1 MKMLLVLFMF
11 LVNSLLLISSELY
24 IKTFGDKNDKAI
36 IYLHGGPGYNSV
48 LFEYAAAE
56 ELSNNGFFVI
66 VYDRRG
72 EGRSPDKNAKY
83 DFEEATNDIISIY
96 EKFNIKKASLIGH
109 SFGGILAVKFAD
121 KHIDKIDNI
130 IFVGATINLQETFK
144 SIISKSKKLYQEK
157 NDNVN
162 SRYILM
168 IEGMDKASI
177 EYSSYCFMHAM
188 QNGFYSPKTMSEDTK
203 FIYQSIV
210 KDSIFKL
217 YSSKL
222 TSEPVNGFW
231 KNEKYTT
238 LDLREKVKELSSKYN
253 NIFGIYG
260 KEDGLF
266 SAEQVEELSSIIGK
280 NNLIYLD
287 NCSHNPYI
295 DNRKLFTETLKS
307 WIK

>member
-1 MKMLLVLFMF
+1 MKMLLVLLIFSF
-11 LVNSLLLISSELY
+11 NTLHLISSELY
-24 IKTFGDKNDKAI
+24 INSFGDKNDKTI

-48 LFEYAAAE
+48 LFEYTAAE
-56 ELSNNGFFVI
+56 ELSKNGFFVI

-83 DFEEATNDIISIY
+83 NFDEVTNDIMSIY
-96 EKFNIKKASLIGH
+96 EKFNIQKATLIGH
-109 SFGGILAVKFAD
+109 SFGGILAIKFAE

-188 QNGFYSPKTMSEDTK
+188 QNGFYSPKTMTEDTK
-203 FIYQSIV
+203 SIYQSIA
-210 KDSIFKL
+210 KDSIFKI

-222 TSEPVNGFW
+222 TTEPVTGYW

-238 LDLREKVKELSSKYN
+238 LDLREKVIELSSKYH

-266 SAEQVEELSSIIGK
+266 STEQVEELSSIIGK
-280 NNLIYLD
+280 DNLIYLD

-295 DNRKLFTETLKS
+295 DNRKLFIDTLNK